1 MKKDWQKYAFEIPL
15 ALPHLAGKEWEYVK
29 NCLDTNWITSA
40 GAYIEEFEEKIV
52 KFTQSKYCVAVSSGT
67 AALHLALQAVGVGAN
82 TCVILPNLSFVAS
95 ANAIH
100 YCNAKPIFI
109 DIRKDTWQI
118 DENLLED
125 FLEKHC
131 YQEQGNSYLKSSKEK
146 ITALLP
152 VHCLGNMPNMN
163 KLLAISQKYHIP
175 IVEDA
180 AEALGSFFEK
190 HHAGTL
196 GEVGILS
203 FNGNKIITTGS
214 GGAVITNNPEIAEK
228 IRHRA
233 NQAKTNLH
241 DYFHDEIG
249 YNYRMANLL
258 AAIGVAQ
265 MEQLVAFLEKKQ
277 LINQIYKESLQEIAT
292 LQAVEP
298 NVSPNYWLFT
308 ALFENSEQIA
318 QQLSQRGIQVRKLW
332 YPLNRL
338 PMNRDCLYIQEEDI
352 TWQVYEQSLSLP
364 SGVGL
369 QVEDVLKI
377 CEIIKKEAKV
387 SNP

>member
-1 MKKDWQKYAFEIPL
+1 VKKDWKKYAFDVPL
-15 ALPHLAGKEWEYVK
+15 AVPHLAGKEWEYVK

-40 GAYIEEFEEKIV
+40 GAYIEEFEEKIANY
-52 KFTQSKYCVAVSSGT
+52 TNAKYCVAVSSGT

-95 ANAIH
+95 ANAVH

-125 FLEKHC
+125 FLEQQC

-146 ITALLP
+146 IAALLP

-163 KLLAISQKYHIP
+163 KLLAISRKYHIP

-190 HHAGTL
+190 QHAGTL
-196 GEVGILS
+196 GEVGVLS

-214 GGAVITNNPEIAEK
+214 GGAVITNNEKIAEK

-233 NQAKTNLH
+233 NQAKTDLH
-241 DYFHDEIG
+241 DYFHDEVG
-249 YNYRMANLL
+249 YNYRMANIL

-265 MEQLVAFLEKKQ
+265 MEQLATFLEKKK
-277 LINQIYKESLQEIAT
+277 LIDQIYRENLEKMAI

-298 NVSPNYWLFT
+298 QVSPNFWLFT
-308 ALFENSEQIA
+308 ALLENSEQIA
-318 QQLSQRGIQVRKLW
+318 TKLSQQGIQVRKLW
-332 YPLNRL
+332 YPLSRL
-338 PMNRDCLYIQEEDI
+338 PMNQDSLYIQQEDI
-352 TWQVYEQSLSLP
+352 TWQVYAKSLSLP

-369 QVEDVLKI
+369 QAEGVLRI
-377 CEIIKKEAKV
+377 CEIITHWAKK
-387 SNP
+387 